1 MKPTK
6 LKILEAALQLFNKN
20 GIVNVRLQHIADEA
34 FISVGNL
41 AYHYP
46 NKEAIAMA
54 LYNALAEQQEELMK
68 EYRVVPLFENIDLLI
83 TQTYH
88 LQQKYL
94 FFYLDTLEIL
104 RAYPSV
110 AEVHRQKIALQINQL
125 QNMITFNVARG
136 ALTFVHEDNNA
147 EQLAHQLWKAIDFTL
162 TQEMIYQAALP
173 SMKAFKQAIW
183 TLLYPYFTQM
193 GQLEYQQMLQH
204 PYDFFFG
211 NKEQP
216 PI

>member
-1 MKPTK
+1 
-6 LKILEAALQLFNKN
+6 
-20 GIVNVRLQHIADEA
+20 
-34 FISVGNL
+34 
-41 AYHYP
+41 
-46 NKEAIAMA
+46 
-54 LYNALAEQQEELMK
+54 MK